1 MRGCAYRWFLILAI
15 VALPAIS
22 TAAQAPTGG
31 LRIVSPSDGSVV
43 EPGQPFTVVVEP
55 ESGVSPTAVALLS
68 PSIFTFKEQP
78 PFTYVVSVPSG
89 AGPEKLVADGIDAR
103 ERSFRAEITL
113 NIETAPPIA
122 SIRVDPS
129 DLFLGRLPDD
139 RLFVYGTFADGQTRI
154 ITKSREIRYASS
166 NPQVAT
172 VAPDGL
178 VKAVG
183 EGTATITVAYKDQ
196 SATVPVKVE

>member
-1 MRGCAYRWFLILAI
+1 MKDRVCKWFFVLGLI
-15 VALPAIS
+15 ALPSIS
-22 TAAQAPTGG
+22 AAAQAPTGG
-31 LRIVSPSDGSVV
+31 LRIVSPSNGGVV

-55 ESGVSPTAVALLS
+55 EPGVSPTAVALLS

-89 AGPEKLVADGIDAR
+89 AALGPEKLVADGIDAR

-113 NIETAPPIA
+113 NIETATPIA

-139 RLFVYGTFADGQTRI
+139 RSLSTVLLLMARL
-154 ITKSREIRYASS
+154 ESS
-166 NPQVAT
+166 PNHAR
-172 VAPDGL
+172 
-178 VKAVG
+178 
-183 EGTATITVAYKDQ
+183 
-196 SATVPVKVE
+196 SATHPVILKSPLSHLMA